1 MIKKSVDMEA
11 PKYPEQEAKRLETL
25 KQLHLLDTDP
35 EERFDRLTRI
45 AKRLFGVPIA
55 LVSLVDLN
63 RQWFKSKQGLSAE
76 ESPRDISFC
85 GHAILGNDVFVVP
98 DTLLDKRF
106 HDNPFVLNEPKI
118 RFYAGV
124 PLQVPNGSKLG
135 TLCLIDRDP
144 RTMSQEDL
152 ELLRDLGDM
161 AEREL
166 AAIQMAT
173 LDDLTLISNRRGLMS
188 LGTHTLNLC
197 KRLQQKAVLLLFD
210 LNRFKAINDQYGHAE
225 GDRALVAFAQ
235 ILKDT
240 FRESDVIAR
249 LGGDEFVVLLS
260 QVDVA
265 ETEQI
270 LQRLTQTCDDHN
282 HQAARGYELL
292 YSVGLAEFDYE
303 RSQSIDELLQI
314 ADQHMY
320 VNKKSRCS

>member
-1 MIKKSVDMEA
+1 MEA
-11 PKYPEQEAKRLETL
+11 PKHPEQEAKRLETL
-25 KQLHLLDTDP
+25 QALHLLDTAP
-35 EERFDRLTRI
+35 EERFDRLTRL

-63 RQWFKSKQGLSAE
+63 RQWFKSCQGLSAQE
-76 ESPRDISFC
+76 TPRELSFC
-85 GHAILGNDVFVVP
+85 GHAILESEVFVVP

-118 RFYAGV
+118 RFYAGI

-152 ELLRDLGDM
+152 ELLRDLGHM

-166 AAIQMAT
+166 AAVQLAT

-188 LGTHTLNLC
+188 LGSHTLNLC
-197 KRLQQKAVLLLFD
+197 NRLQKKAILLLFD
-210 LNRFKAINDQYGHAE
+210 LNDFKAINDQYGHAE

-260 QVDVA
+260 QVDA
-265 ETEQI
+265 TETEQI
-270 LQRLTQTCDDHN
+270 LKRLTRACDDH
-282 HQAARGYELL
+282 AATASRGYQLS

-303 RSQSIDELLQI
+303 RSQSIDDLLQT
-314 ADQHMY
+314 ADQLMY
-320 VNKKSRCS
+320 VNKKQLRS